1 MGVGDMLAIPSKE
14 IIHFPND
21 SHSNMQCIPDF
32 IYGNIPTIKIQFSE
46 IEAGLIDRK
55 SREILR
61 TIQTLRR
68 VFGVSG

>member
-1 MGVGDMLAIPSKE
+1 
-14 IIHFPND
+14 
-21 SHSNMQCIPDF
+21 MQCIPDF